1 MKSIPSVLLLL
12 VSFASPTFAQTPAPV
27 VSPLQPSIV
36 TRGQAIVN
44 ARPDRAYVTIAAESR
59 SKNSAEALKL
69 NAVAMNGVLKQIEQA
84 GVPKDA
90 IRTVGYDLQP
100 EYDYANGRQTF
111 RTYVARNTVEVRLDD
126 IDRVGTVIDAAGSSG
141 ATRISGIRFDV
152 RNRAALERDALQQAV
167 ADARARAD
175 AAAKG
180 AGATVDR
187 IVRIEEEGVQVESPR
202 PMMRMAVQGASGSP
216 DAFTPVE
223 PSTIEIHASVTL
235 TVSLR

>member
-1 MKSIPSVLLLL
+1 MKLIPAALALL
-12 VSFASPTFAQTPAPV
+12 SAIASPAFAQTPPTI

-44 ARPDRAYVTIAAESR
+44 ARPDRAFVTITAESR
-59 SKNSAEALKL
+59 SKNSAEAQKQNAAAM
-69 NAVAMNGVLKQIEQA
+69 NAVLQRIEQA

-90 IRTVGYDLQP
+90 IRTIGYELQP
-100 EYDYANGRQTF
+100 EYDYVNGRQQF

-126 IDRVGTVIDAAGSSG
+126 IDRVGIVIDAAGSGG
-141 ATRISGIRFDV
+141 ATTISGIRFDV

-180 AGATVDR
+180 AGATIDR
-187 IVRIEEEGVQVESPR
+187 IVRIEEEGVHMEPPR
-202 PMMRMAVQGASGSP
+202 PMMRLQMAGGAA
-216 DAFTPVE
+216 DAATPVE
-223 PSTIEIHASVTL
+223 PSTIEIRAAVTL